1 MRITPHP
8 RRFVQVIGCKKDVLS
23 VAARP
28 LPAGVAGV
36 FSLLFGLAAA
46 GFTEFFGGRAGFPVA
61 DLSFG
66 LVVFFTA
73 GAGMFIDASPPD
85 GG

>member
-1 MRITPHP
+1 MRTGHHPH
-8 RRFVQVIGCKKDVLS
+8 RSVQVIGCKKEVLS

-28 LPAGVAGV
+28 VPAGVAGV

-46 GFTEFFGGRAGFPVA
+46 GFTEFFRGRAGFPVA

-66 LVVFFTA
+66 LFVFLAA
-73 GAGMFIDASPPD
+73 GAGVLIDASPPD